1 MRVAFLVAAL
11 LLSVLLARPAWSA
24 VSDAP
29 ATVGPFV
36 TFCQTNFADC
46 RAKITEIQ
54 LIALTRD
61 LQNGTRLSCSVPR
74 GIDPE
79 AGAHA
84 VVDWLGQHS
93 ESAGLATADGVTAAI
108 RALWNCQEVATGVT
122 SGGVPDKTDRFV
134 AFCKEARNYV
144 RCANKAVEVSSAALL
159 QELVYGN
166 SKHCHSPPG
175 TTTEATYAKVIAWL
189 ELHPETY
196 ASKTEDG
203 IAAAIDATFPC
214 K

>member
-11 LLSVLLARPAWSA
+11 LLSVSLARPAWPA
-24 VSDAP
+24 PSDAP

-36 TFCQTNFADC
+36 TFCQTNFPDC
-46 RAKITEIQ
+46 FGKITEIQ
-54 LIALTRD
+54 LNALVQD
-61 LQNGTRLSCSVPR
+61 VQEGTRLSCSVPR
-74 GIDPE
+74 GIDPK

-84 VVDWLGQHS
+84 IVDWLGQHS

-108 RALWNCQEVATGVT
+108 KALWNCQEVATGVT
-122 SGGVPDKTDRFV
+122 SGGVPDKTGRFV
-134 AFCKEARNYV
+134 AFCKEAKNYAS
-144 RCANKAVEVSSAALL
+144 CANKAVEVNMVALAE
-159 QELVYGN
+159 ELMFGS
-166 SKHCHSPPG
+166 SKHCHAPNG